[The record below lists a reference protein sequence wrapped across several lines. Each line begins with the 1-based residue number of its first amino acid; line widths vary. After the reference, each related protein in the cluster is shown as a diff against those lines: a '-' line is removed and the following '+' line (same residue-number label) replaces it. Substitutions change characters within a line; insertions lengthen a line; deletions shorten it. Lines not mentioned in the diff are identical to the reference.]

1 VLKYASAYVQK
12 MDIFTNSEK
21 ALEQKV
27 INEKDDKRNFI
38 LSYLNG
44 VFASIGFRLIDSNMV
59 LPAFIKQLTNSNVM
73 VGLVSSTMSAGSIWL
88 QMLMSNLME
97 HRPRKMPFYTFGVVI
112 RLSMWA
118 FIILFTLLIG
128 NSNNAL
134 LFVGFYSL
142 YFTFCSSLGIS
153 NLPFNDIVAKAIPAK
168 RIARLFSFRQFT
180 GEAFGIGVG
189 LLIKF
194 ILGERCYLAFPYNYA
209 VIFLIGFVALTIS
222 GVVFIAVKEPIEPVP
237 KKRKPFWQHLKIGPH
252 FLKTDRNY
260 RSFMLY
266 RIVSSFGAMSIPFYV
281 PYAIDRMQIH
291 ASTIGTFTAV
301 GAVSALFSN
310 LLWGYIGEK
319 KGSRNLMVIASTLAC
334 IAPIVASC
342 VKYLPSHSQITAY
355 LLVFVV
361 NQAFTSASGVAYMT
375 YSLNM
380 APSMNRPSYLGFLNT
395 LMFPLGFTSLLAGAL
410 LKVIPYE
417 FMFFLSAILSAV
429 AVYSATRLLEVDRRE
444 KKV

>member
-1 VLKYASAYVQK
+1 MEIYTSPEQ
-12 MDIFTNSEK
+12 NSEQET
-21 ALEQKV
+21 LS
-27 INEKDDKRNFI
+27 EKDNKRNFT

-44 VFASIGFRLIDSNMV
+44 VFASIGFRLVDSNMV
-59 LPAFIKQLTNSNVM
+59 LSAFVKQLTNSNLM

-97 HRPRKMPFYTFGVVI
+97 HHPRKMPFYTFGIVI

-118 FIILFTLLIG
+118 FITLFTFLIG
-128 NSNNAL
+128 SDNNFL
-134 LFVGFYSL
+134 LFVGFYAL

-153 NLPFNDIVAKAIPAK
+153 NLPFNDIVAKAIPATK
-168 RIARLFSFRQFT
+168 IARLFSLRQFT

-189 LLIKF
+189 FLIKY
-194 ILGERCYLAFPYNYA
+194 ILGDGGYLAFPYNYA
-209 VIFLIGFVALTIS
+209 LIFLIGFIALTIS
-222 GVVFIAVKEPIEPVP
+222 GVVFISVKEPIEPVP
-237 KKRKPFWQHLKIGPH
+237 KNRKPFWQHLKIGPH
-252 FLKTDRNY
+252 FLRTDRNY
-260 RSFMLY
+260 KAFMIY

-281 PYAIDRMQIH
+281 PYALDRMQIH
-291 ASTIGTFTAV
+291 ASTIGTFISV
-301 GAVSALFSN
+301 GAISALFSN

-319 KGSRNLMVIASTLAC
+319 KGSRNLMIIASTLAC
-334 IAPIVASC
+334 IAPIIASC
-342 VKYLPSHSQITAY
+342 VKYLPLHLQVTAY

-429 AVYSATRLLEVDRRE
+429 AVYSAKKLLEVDR
-444 KKV
+444 